1 MRPIDRVTSVPAAT
15 ATSRPARLLLGSIA
29 AAGALALLAAA
40 CVPQQT
46 ATVAGEP
53 APGSART
60 VALDVESAAVRVSAE
75 TPTPTTTPGSYLAG
89 LHAERVGATGDAAD
103 FWMYALEQDP
113 ENVELLQRAFVLMVN
128 EGRERETVDL
138 ARRLVAHMPD
148 ASLPKLALV
157 IDDVKHD
164 RLADAEARLRTMPEK
179 GLSKLFAPLLL
190 AWVLAGQG
198 EPDAALEVLAP
209 LADIKGLA
217 ILRELHAGLI
227 NDFAGRTAAA
237 EENLRSVR
245 DNGQSLSLRVA
256 EALGSLYER
265 MGRPDEAGV
274 LYDRYLAENPEMVLL
289 DEATARLESGE
300 PAAAIVQTTAEG
312 MAEALFNL
320 ATILHQ
326 QAAILQQQNVGRSTL
341 AALSYARMALALR
354 PNLSVC
360 QALVAEILDGLGHG
374 EAAVAMYE
382 SIEKGSPFY
391 WLARMRVAISL
402 DAEGETDE
410 AVARLAAMAEERP
423 ERSDALV
430 TMGDIYRAKERFAE
444 AVDAYT
450 RAVERI
456 DTLEERHWSLLY
468 ARGISL
474 ERSGEWQRAET
485 DFLRALELRPDQPY
499 VLNYLG
505 YSWVEKGLNLDKAR
519 RMLKR
524 AVELRPN
531 DGYIVDSL
539 GWVLFRLGMFDES
552 VGELERAVELEPQ
565 DPTINDH
572 LGDVFWKVGRRN
584 EARFQWRRALT
595 LEPDPELVPKIEAKL
610 ERGLELSRADDS
622 GS

>member
-1 MRPIDRVTSVPAAT
+1 
-15 ATSRPARLLLGSIA
+15 
-29 AAGALALLAAA
+29 
-40 CVPQQT
+40 
-46 ATVAGEP
+46 
-53 APGSART
+53 
-60 VALDVESAAVRVSAE
+60 
-75 TPTPTTTPGSYLAG
+75 
-89 LHAERVGATGDAAD
+89 
-103 FWMYALEQDP
+103 
-113 ENVELLQRAFVLMVN
+113 VL
-128 EGRERETVDL
+128 
-138 ARRLVAHMPD
+138 
-148 ASLPKLALV
+148 
-157 IDDVKHD
+157 
-164 RLADAEARLRTMPEK
+164 
-179 GLSKLFAPLLL
+179 F
-190 AWVLAGQG
+190 
-198 EPDAALEVLAP
+198 
-209 LADIKGLA
+209 
-217 ILRELHAGLI
+217 
-227 NDFAGRTAAA
+227 
-237 EENLRSVR
+237 
-245 DNGQSLSLRVA
+245 
-256 EALGSLYER
+256 
-265 MGRPDEAGV
+265 
-274 LYDRYLAENPEMVLL
+274 

-341 AALSYARMALALR
+341 AALSYARMALVLR

-382 SIEKGSPFY
+382 SIEKGSPFH

-505 YSWVEKGLNLDKAR
+505 YSWVSGPTTATSSTAWDGFCSASACSTNRSASSSAPSSSSPRTPPSTTTWATCSGRWGGATRPGSSGAAR
-519 RMLKR
+519 SPWSPTPSWC
-524 AVELRPN
+524 LRSKP
-531 DGYIVDSL
+531 S
-539 GWVLFRLGMFDES
+539 WS
-552 VGELERAVELEPQ
+552 VA
-565 DPTINDH
+565 
-572 LGDVFWKVGRRN
+572 W
-584 EARFQWRRALT
+584 
-595 LEPDPELVPKIEAKL
+595 
-610 ERGLELSRADDS
+610 S
-622 GS
+622 